1 MFAPYG
7 EILSAVVMRNK
18 QGLSLGFGFVC
29 FKDPQSA
36 AGALAA
42 LNGKEGLYV
51 RQALKKSEREQE
63 IKRVTDKFRNS
74 MIKYN
79 LYFKNVPLD
88 STEEQLKEFFSL
100 FGEIKSLKLMRKKV
114 EVAAPVAE
122 EEEKSSE
129 APPQSA

>member
-7 EILSAVVMRNK
+7 EILSAVVMRN
-18 QGLSLGFGFVC
+18 QGGFSLGFGFVC
-29 FKDPQSA
+29 FKEPQSA
-36 AGALAA
+36 ASALAA

-51 RQALKKSEREQE
+51 RQALKKNDRDQE

-79 LYFKNVPLD
+79 LYFKNVPLE
-88 STEEQLKEFFSL
+88 STEEELKEFFSL

-114 EVAAPVAE
+114 EVVA
-122 EEEKSSE
+122 SY
-129 APPQSA
+129 PI

>member
-1 MFAPYG
+1 
-7 EILSAVVMRNK
+7 
-18 QGLSLGFGFVC
+18 
-29 FKDPQSA
+29 
-36 AGALAA
+36 
-42 LNGKEGLYV
+42 
-51 RQALKKSEREQE
+51 
-63 IKRVTDKFRNS
+63 

-88 STEEQLKEFFSL
+88 STEEELKEFFSL